1 MYYTNTYCGSITGHG
16 TVLGSLYKKAT
27 LPNSEFSAPI
37 KIIIKYILKRGFVDG
52 EQYSQPL
59 SNGVGYFWA
68 AVFNPNL

>member
-1 MYYTNTYCGSITGHG
+1 M
-16 TVLGSLYKKAT
+16 LGSLYRKAI

-37 KIIIKYILKRGFVDG
+37 KILVKYILKRGFVDG

-59 SNGVGYFWA
+59 SNGVGEFWA